1 MRSIAD
7 VFPVVA
13 TTRTKSI
20 QKQIKSKYPE
30 VGSEKPLASKT
41 CFVLNSS
48 FLDLIS
54 LRWECVLV
62 LSRITAFEK
71 PLF

>member
-41 CFVLNSS
+41 CFFLNSS

-54 LRWECVLV
+54 KQTRL
-62 LSRITAFEK
+62 TAAGSAF
-71 PLF
+71 LF